1 MILKPPTP
9 ETRKL
14 YFQFLSFYILHSSY
28 IGIIIKKIFKAFIKT
43 WLYSLFKQLSYFI
56 PLHLVQTK
64 LKKKII
70 KHK

>member
-28 IGIIIKKIFKAFIKT
+28 IGIIIKKNIQSFYKNMA
-43 WLYSLFKQLSYFI
+43 LLSL
-56 PLHLVQTK
+56 
-64 LKKKII
+64 
-70 KHK
+70 

>member
-1 MILKPPTP
+1 MILKPPTL